1 MSGCVID
8 DPMLALIAR
17 FAGCCENL
25 HVSEETFLR
34 GQLEQIRAYV
44 DRYPP
49 DQRQARAMEWIARN
63 AEYYRRS
70 WQRELVADEAPTS
83 RCPDCPLQRRK
94 PGAIRCEIHG
104 RWLRLLNRYVA
115 GETSSR
121 EYVED
126 SLKLLRRHKERLRA
140 SITRART
147 ATPGNNTPSQAR
159 VPL

>member
-34 GQLEQIRAYV
+34 RQLEQVRDYV
-44 DRYPP
+44 ARYPP
-49 DQRQARAMEWIARN
+49 DQRQARALEWITRN
-63 AEYYRRS
+63 AEHYRRS
-70 WQRELVADEAPTS
+70 WQKELVADEAPTS
-83 RCPDCPLQRRK
+83 RCRDCPLERRRA
-94 PGAIRCEIHG
+94 GAIRCEIHG
-104 RWLRLLNRYVA
+104 RWLGLLNRYMA

-126 SLKLLRRHKERLRA
+126 SLSLLRKHKERLRR
-140 SITRART
+140 SISRARVQT
-147 ATPGNNTPSQAR
+147 ASA
-159 VPL
+159 